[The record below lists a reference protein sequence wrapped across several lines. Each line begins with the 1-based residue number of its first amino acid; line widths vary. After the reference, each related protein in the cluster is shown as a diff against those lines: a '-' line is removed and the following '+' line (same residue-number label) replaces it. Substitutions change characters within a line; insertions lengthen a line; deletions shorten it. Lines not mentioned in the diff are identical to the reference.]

1 MQMPEQGRDWE
12 TLRAEMIARGGGDV
26 DWRGGK
32 TAVYV
37 FNAGEDI
44 HHVQH
49 EAYGLFMAE
58 NGLGPL
64 AFPSL
69 AQMEKEVIAMALGLL
84 HGPEGAAGAITS
96 GGTDSITMAMKTAR
110 DFARANGKPRAGQNI
125 VLPRSAHLAFDKA
138 AHLMDIEVRRV
149 PLKADGSYEADPA
162 AMAEAMYSLVPGAQS
177 VGSPM
182 RASMMAAPRST
193 AGSTSWAVTLLKS
206 KTVER
211 ERMAL

>member
-1 MQMPEQGRDWE
+1 MKMPQQGRDWDE
-12 TLRAEMIARGGGDV
+12 LRAEMIARGGRDV

-44 HHVQH
+44 HHLQH

-69 AQMEKEVIAMALGLL
+69 AQMEKEVIGMALGLL
-84 HGPEGAAGAITS
+84 HAPEGAAGAMTS

-110 DFARANGKPRAGQNI
+110 DFARASGKPLTDHNI

-138 AHLMDIEVRRV
+138 AHLMDIAVRRV
-149 PLKADGSYEADPA
+149 PLKGDSSYEADPA
-162 AMAEAMYSLVPGAQS
+162 AMAEAVDASTIMM
-177 VGSPM
+177 VGSAPNFPHGIIDPI
-182 RASMMAAPRST
+182 AALGEV
-193 AGSTSWAVTLLKS
+193 AAAKGV
-206 KTVER
+206 
-211 ERMAL
+211 